1 MPSLI
6 ATRMELLAKKA
17 QLALAAQGQDL
28 LEQKR
33 LALLRELRRIVDRVL
48 AGREQLQASAVAA
61 QRALARADAFAGGEA
76 VRSAAMAARAELTLD
91 VQTVNVMGVSV
102 PAIERR
108 RVARSVLNRGYA
120 LAGTSVTID
129 EAAAAFEA
137 EVDQL
142 LELAESELRLTR
154 LAAEIQRTSR
164 RANALEYVVIPRLTA
179 ERDTIRMALDERE
192 RADHFRLKRIKHTLE
207 SRRSA
212 ESR

>member
-17 QLALAAQGQDL
+17 QLALAEQGQDL

-48 AGREQLQASAVAA
+48 AGREQLQAAAAAA
-61 QRALARADAFAGGEA
+61 QRALSRANSFAGGEA
-76 VRSAAMAARAELTLD
+76 VRSAAMATRAELTLD
-91 VQTVNVMGVSV
+91 VQTVNVMGMSV
-102 PAIERR
+102 PTIERR
-108 RVARSVLNRGYA
+108 RVTRSVLSRGYA
-120 LAGTSVTID
+120 LPGTSVTID

-164 RANALEYVVIPRLTA
+164 RANALEYVVIPRLAA
-179 ERDTIRMALDERE
+179 ERDAIRMALDERE

-207 SRRSA
+207 KRQSA
-212 ESR
+212 GL

>member
-108 RVARSVLNRGYA
+108 RVTRSVLNRGYA

-142 LELAESELRLTR
+142 LELAESELRLMR

-179 ERDTIRMALDERE
+179 ERDAIRMALDERE

-207 SRRSA
+207 SRRAA
-212 ESR
+212 EAP